1 MKVLILH
8 GLRSDSRLT
17 TIEHTL
23 SFARHLNGCDV
34 TYVNVFGL
42 MRPDLAYEGFDLAI
56 LTYELVAQRTM
67 PFWSA
72 LVERLAPLMRAA
84 KVTVVMPQ
92 DDYCCSQILDDF
104 VVENDVQYVF
114 SPLTRDLRMLYPR
127 SLARGVQFHEA
138 FTGYWEADTV
148 LPVASFRKPF
158 EQRSIDLGQRVRH
171 LPPQLGPAAQR
182 KGQLAITLAQLAMRA
197 GFVCDVSTD
206 ASAVLIGDDWWR
218 FLGDSRF
225 TVGRLGGASVAD
237 PRGRLQAR
245 VTQLQL
251 RKPKITYDEI
261 ARRLRTDEL
270 PQGDFTAISPR
281 LFECA
286 AMGVC
291 QVLEEA
297 HYVDG
302 FEPWRDYIP
311 LAPDLSN
318 VDEVFSAMRD
328 WERCKEIATNG
339 EAALIGSG
347 RYTYREFVRRLMS
360 VTTGFDLP
368 DGPAPA
374 VTDADEAMFGIGGA
388 EYASETRAVARRL
401 LIGPKKMSSEP
412 HVATARKW
420 VAAFRRRELIVESM
434 TIPWCPAKPLLASS

>member
-1 MKVLILH
+1 MKVLVLH
-8 GLRSDSRLT
+8 ALRSDSRLT
-17 TIEHTL
+17 TIEHSL
-23 SFARHLNGCDV
+23 SFARHLDGCDV

-42 MRPDLAYEGFDLAI
+42 MPADLHRQGFDLAI

-67 PFWSA
+67 PFWGA
-72 LVERLAPLMRAA
+72 LVRRLAPLMKAA

-92 DDYCCSQILDDF
+92 DDYSCSGILDDF
-104 VVENDVQYVF
+104 VADHDVQFVF
-114 SPLTRDLRMLYPR
+114 SPLTRDLHMLYPR

-158 EQRSIDLGQRVRH
+158 EQRSIDLGQRVRF
-171 LPPQLGPAAQR
+171 LPPQFGPAAQR
-182 KGQLAITLAQLAMRA
+182 KGQLAIAFAEMAERA
-197 GFVCDVSTD
+197 GFVCDVSTED
-206 ASAVLIGDDWWR
+206 WAVLIGDDWWR

-237 PRGRLQAR
+237 PRGRLQAK
-245 VTQLQL
+245 VTRLQL

-318 VDEVFSAMRD
+318 VDEVFAAMRD
-328 WERCKEIATNG
+328 VVRCKEIADSA
-339 EAALIGSG
+339 EATLIGSG
-347 RYTYREFVRRLMS
+347 RHTYREFVKRLAR
-360 VTTGFDLP
+360 VCTGHDIE
-368 DGPAPA
+368 GRPAPI
-374 VTDADEAMFGIGGA
+374 VHDLDEALLGGA
-388 EYASETRAVARRL
+388 DAAFIGRVQSFARRL
-401 LIGPKKMSSEP
+401 VIRDRRLPDEP
-412 HVATARKW
+412 AASVARQW

>member
-1 MKVLILH
+1 MA
-8 GLRSDSRLT
+8 
-17 TIEHTL
+17 E
-23 SFARHLNGCDV
+23 
-34 TYVNVFGL
+34 
-42 MRPDLAYEGFDLAI
+42 
-56 LTYELVAQRTM
+56 
-67 PFWSA
+67 
-72 LVERLAPLMRAA
+72 
-84 KVTVVMPQ
+84 
-92 DDYCCSQILDDF
+92 
-104 VVENDVQYVF
+104 
-114 SPLTRDLRMLYPR
+114 
-127 SLARGVQFHEA
+127 
-138 FTGYWEADTV
+138 
-148 LPVASFRKPF
+148 
-158 EQRSIDLGQRVRH
+158 
-171 LPPQLGPAAQR
+171 
-182 KGQLAITLAQLAMRA
+182 RA

-237 PRGRLQAR
+237 PRGRLQAK

-251 RKPKITYDEI
+251 RKPSISYDEI

-318 VDEVFSAMRD
+318 VDEVFAAMRD
-328 WERCKEIATNG
+328 WERCEEIAANG

-347 RYTYREFVRRLMS
+347 RHTYREFVKRLAS
-360 VTTGFDLP
+360 VCTGHDIEAGAPPVVRDL
-368 DGPAPA
+368 
-374 VTDADEAMFGIGGA
+374 DEVLFAGEGGESIA
-388 EYASETRAVARRL
+388 RVQAIARRL
-401 LIGPKKMSSEP
+401 VIREKRALNDSAAE
-412 HVATARKW
+412 VARQWA
-420 VAAFRRRELIVESM
+420 AAFRRRELIVESM